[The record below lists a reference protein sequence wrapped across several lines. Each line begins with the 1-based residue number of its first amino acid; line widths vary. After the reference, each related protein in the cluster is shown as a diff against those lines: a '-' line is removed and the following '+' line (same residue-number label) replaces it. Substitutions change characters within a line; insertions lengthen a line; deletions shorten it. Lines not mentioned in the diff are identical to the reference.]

1 MVLTAR
7 AHLSGLHERQHLWPV
22 PAVAALFYPAALFA
36 LYRSFDLYRDAAQA
50 SERLQSAAAVGVAL
64 LLAYGVPALAFAVAY
79 HLGRV
84 GGPSSRRARMTA
96 HLAVASPPL
105 FTLIGVAFYLM
116 GVPNGDYV
124 LWGLTWIPLAV
135 LTVAGTRTRAAT
147 KSEPHRLTSPALRTV
162 HGISAVT
169 ILVIFLM
176 PHIANHLTAI
186 WSVDAHMTVMRT
198 LRHIYRAELVQP
210 LLVVLFIFQIASGL
224 FLWRERMTV
233 QADLFGTLQTA
244 AGIYLAIYLV
254 SHMIAVFVLGRTVM
268 KVDTDFLFATGAPA
282 GLLHDPW
289 NVRLIPHYS
298 LAVWALFIHL
308 GCGLR
313 GVLLSHRTSVSAANA
328 SAWGMVGLG
337 AAIAATI
344 IVSMCRLHIR
354 S

>member
-1 MVLTAR
+1 MVVIAR
-7 AHLSGLHERQHLWPV
+7 EHLSGLHGRQYLWPV

-36 LYRSFDLYRDAAQA
+36 LYRSFDLYRDAAQT
-50 SERLQSAAAVGVAL
+50 SDRFLSTVAVGASL
-64 LLAYGVPALAFAVAY
+64 LLVYGVAALAFAVAH

-84 GGPSSRRARMTA
+84 GGSSSRHARMTA

-124 LWGLTWIPLAV
+124 LWGMTWIALAV
-135 LTVAGTRTRAAT
+135 LTVATTRTSAAT
-147 KSEPHRLTSPALRTV
+147 TSEPHRVTSPALRTA
-162 HGISAVT
+162 HGFSAVA
-169 ILVIFLM
+169 ILLIFLM

-186 WSVDAHMTVMRT
+186 WSVDAHMTMMRA
-198 LRHIYRAELVQP
+198 LRHVYRAELVQP

-224 FLWRERMTV
+224 FLWRKRMTV
-233 QADLFGTLQTA
+233 KADLFGTLQTA

-254 SHMIAVFVLGRTVM
+254 SHMIAVFVLGRMVM
-268 KVDTDFLFATGAPA
+268 KVDTDFLFATAAPA
-282 GLLHDPW
+282 GLLHDAW

-313 GVLLSHRTSVSAANA
+313 GVLLSHRIPVSTANA

-344 IVSMCRLHIR
+344 ILSMCRLHIR
-354 S
+354 

>member
-1 MVLTAR
+1 MVFIAR
-7 AHLSGLHERQHLWPV
+7 EHVSGLHERQLLWPV
-22 PAVAALFYPAALFA
+22 PAVAALCYPAALFA
-36 LYRSFDLYRDAAQA
+36 LYRSFDLYRDSAQA
-50 SERLQSAAAVGVAL
+50 SDKFLSVAAVGASL
-64 LLAYGVPALAFAVAY
+64 LLVYGVAGLAFAVAY

-96 HLAVASPPL
+96 QLAVASPPL
-105 FTLIGVAFYLM
+105 FTLIGVAFYLI
-116 GVPNGDYV
+116 GLPNGDYV

-135 LTVAGTRTRAAT
+135 LTVAGTRTRATT
-147 KSEPHRLTSPALRTV
+147 KSEPHRMTSPALRTA

-169 ILVIFLM
+169 ILLIFLM

-186 WSVDAHMTVMRT
+186 WSVETHTTVMWA
-198 LRHIYRAELVQP
+198 LRHVYRAELVQP

-224 FLWRERMTV
+224 FLWRGRMAV
-233 QADLFGTLQTA
+233 KADLFGTLQTA

-254 SHMIAVFVLGRTVM
+254 SHMIAVFVLGRMVM
-268 KVDTDFLFATGAPA
+268 KVDTDFLFATGEPA
-282 GLLHDPW
+282 GLLHDSW

-313 GVLLSHRTSVSAANA
+313 GVLLSHRTSVSVANV

-337 AAIAATI
+337 AVIAATI
-344 IVSMCRLHIR
+344 ILSMCRLHIR
-354 S
+354 

>member
-7 AHLSGLHERQHLWPV
+7 EHLSGLHERQHLWPV
-22 PAVAALFYPAALFA
+22 PAIAALFYPAALFA
-36 LYRSFDLYRDAAQA
+36 LYRSFDLYRDSAQA
-50 SERLQSAAAVGVAL
+50 SDRLLSAVAVGASLLLVYGVAAV
-64 LLAYGVPALAFAVAY
+64 AFAVAY

-84 GGPSSRRARMTA
+84 RDPSSRRARMTA

-124 LWGLTWIPLAV
+124 LWGLTWIVLAV
-135 LTVAGTRTRAAT
+135 LTVAGSRTSAAT
-147 KSEPHRLTSPALRTV
+147 KREPHRLVSPALRTA

-186 WSVDAHMTVMRT
+186 WSVDAHMTVMRA
-198 LRHIYRAELVQP
+198 LRQVYRAELVQP

-224 FLWRERMTV
+224 VLWRGRMTV
-233 QADLFGTLQTA
+233 DAELFGTLQTA

-254 SHMIAVFVLGRTVM
+254 SHMIAVFVLGRMVM
-268 KVDTDFLFATGAPA
+268 QVDTDFLFATGAPA
-282 GLLHDPW
+282 GLVHDPW

-313 GVLLSHRTSVSAANA
+313 GVLLAHRASVSAANG
-328 SAWGMVGLG
+328 SAWAMVGLG

-344 IVSMCRLHIR
+344 ILSMCRLHIQ
-354 S
+354 

>member
-1 MVLTAR
+1 MSSV
-7 AHLSGLHERQHLWPV
+7 
-22 PAVAALFYPAALFA
+22 VA
-36 LYRSFDLYRDAAQA
+36 D
-50 SERLQSAAAVGVAL
+50 
-64 LLAYGVPALAFAVAY
+64 
-79 HLGRV
+79 
-84 GGPSSRRARMTA
+84 SS
-96 HLAVASPPL
+96 S
-105 FTLIGVAFYLM
+105 

-268 KVDTDFLFATGAPA
+268 KVDTDFLFATGATH
-282 GLLHDPW
+282 G
-289 NVRLIPHYS
+289 
-298 LAVWALFIHL
+298 
-308 GCGLR
+308 
-313 GVLLSHRTSVSAANA
+313 T
-328 SAWGMVGLG
+328 
-337 AAIAATI
+337 
-344 IVSMCRLHIR
+344 
-354 S
+354 